1 MESFSSAITNA
12 NWDPLFSMFAT
23 MLPVAMLIGGIIFG
37 LPLAFR
43 FVEMVGSKLVGVFG
57 KSSSR

>member
-1 MESFSSAITNA
+1 MASFASAIQNV

-23 MLPVAMLIGGIIFG
+23 LLPVAMVVGGLVYG

-57 KSSSR
+57 KGK